1 MIWGAFSF
9 NGTMCQVMGFKGK
22 TMEGEVDPNAVT
34 QEARS
39 GEQTK
44 GELYL
49 KADQKNKSR
58 QMGTKGKVATK
69 DETK

>member
-1 MIWGAFSF
+1 
-9 NGTMCQVMGFKGK
+9 
-22 TMEGEVDPNAVT
+22 MEGEVDPNAFT

-49 KADQKNKSR
+49 KADHKKNKST
-58 QMGTKGKVATK
+58 QMRTKGKVATK